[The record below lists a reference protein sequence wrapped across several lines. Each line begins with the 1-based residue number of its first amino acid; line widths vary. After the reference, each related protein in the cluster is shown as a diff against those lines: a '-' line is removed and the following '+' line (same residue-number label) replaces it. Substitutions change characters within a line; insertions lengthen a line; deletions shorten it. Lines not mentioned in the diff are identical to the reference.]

1 MTPYTICQSKCI
13 LKVIT
18 ILEAYVSRQQKKLHL
33 YDIYG
38 VDTVNGA
45 LCGNTI
51 LCKYY
56 SPFFQYGGNNGE
68 YIKSMTQI
76 GGDYVA
82 YFNAFKE
89 YQVEDTLTFNLRFS
103 QKQNY
108 IVRPKTSF

>member
-1 MTPYTICQSKCI
+1 M
-13 LKVIT
+13 
-18 ILEAYVSRQQKKLHL
+18 
-33 YDIYG
+33 
-38 VDTVNGA
+38 NGA

-76 GGDYVA
+76 GGEYVA

-103 QKQNY
+103 QK
-108 IVRPKTSF
+108 